1 MNPHDRDKR
10 LKKILNRLSTEDG
23 KYICRLIYSD
33 PLAGIYGLL
42 LMIYICILAAF
53 LLWPFDFN
61 RFLKN
66 DARWIKNSRGIEFL
80 GAGQAVSN
88 SSTQEFFDHM
98 VRGSGLTLEFWLET
112 EDQNQFGPARILS
125 YSIDPGLRNFTIGQS
140 SDHLVI
146 RLRTTET
153 SLNGTNP
160 HLMVDNTFDDRS
172 LQHVVITYD
181 FSEQKVYVNGEE
193 RTRSEIL
200 KGDFSNWDPACRLVI
215 GNEVT
220 GRRPWKGKIYYTAI
234 FNSPL
239 TEREIRQN
247 YLSGLPSQIDPGGID
262 GTGVNAKVP
271 VIRYLFDHGKG
282 DVIHNSGSELSSGNL
297 YIPKYIQQATKPFL
311 DFSKSYFI
319 SKSWFPDV
327 VINILI
333 FIPLGILI
341 HGMLRARWGSTL
353 KISLAALL
361 AGTLFTLGVESI
373 QHLSLTRNSSLIDVS
388 TNMTG
393 TALGI
398 AIDRVYDLFLNYRAE
413 RLQMLLHHRIR
424 LTNDDYSHQTHEKTR
439 KIISSK
445 EAIKK

>member
-1 MNPHDRDKR
+1 MNSNNRDNR
-10 LKKILNRLSTEDG
+10 LKKILHRLSIEDG

-33 PLAGIYGLL
+33 PFAGIYWLL
-42 LMIYICILAAF
+42 LIIYISILIGF
-53 LLWPFDFN
+53 LLWPFDFD
-61 RFLKN
+61 RYLIN

-80 GAGQAVSN
+80 GTGQAVSN
-88 SSTQEFFDHM
+88 SSSQKFFNHM
-98 VRGSGLTLEFWLET
+98 VRGSGLTLELWLET

-125 YSIDPGLRNFTIGQS
+125 YSIDPGSRNFTIGQS
-140 SDHLVI
+140 SDQLVI

-160 HLMVDNTFDDRS
+160 HLMVDGTFDDRS
-172 LQHVVITYD
+172 LQHVAITYD
-181 FSEQKVYVNGEE
+181 FSEQKVYINGEQ
-193 RTRSEIL
+193 RTQSKIL

-220 GRRPWKGKIYYTAI
+220 GRRPWKGKLYYAAI
-234 FNSPL
+234 FNNPL
-239 TEREIRQN
+239 TEKEIRQN
-247 YLSGLPSQIDPGGID
+247 YLSGLPSQIDRAGMD
-262 GTGVNAKVP
+262 GTDVKAKVP
-271 VIRYLFDHGKG
+271 VTRYLFDRGKG
-282 DVIHNSGSELSSGNL
+282 DVIHDSGSGLSSGNL
-297 YIPKYIQQATKPFL
+297 FIPKYIKQATKPFL

-319 SKSWFPDV
+319 SRSWFPDV

-341 HGMLRARWGSTL
+341 HGMLRTRCGLTL
-353 KISLAALL
+353 KISLVALL

-398 AIDRVYDLFLNYRAE
+398 TIDRVYDLFLKYRAV
-413 RLQMLLHHRIR
+413 RLQMLLP
-424 LTNDDYSHQTHEKTR
+424 E
-439 KIISSK
+439 
-445 EAIKK
+445 